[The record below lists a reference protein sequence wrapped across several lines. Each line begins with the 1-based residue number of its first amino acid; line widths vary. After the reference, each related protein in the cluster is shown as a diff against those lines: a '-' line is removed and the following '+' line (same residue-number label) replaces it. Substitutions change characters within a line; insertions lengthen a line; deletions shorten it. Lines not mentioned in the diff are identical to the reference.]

1 VIVGLEGITGFLA
14 RSGIPHQKC
23 AGGWGAPVK
32 LFAPPGVV
40 QVRGEGSGA
49 TITSAGIYGPALANQ
64 NKPMNEGMLM
74 DIGMLSAPVG
84 ELVAIRKSITSER
97 IDTILKFMR
106 EGRAYVLIATEAHP
120 GAQRTLTGLLADA
133 VRLASAGTER
143 VAVRADGAL
152 RGQVVTPICLEGE
165 LESQRANDNMYGFAN
180 AMLSP
185 DAEDEAVAF
194 LIQYAPGVST
204 MTARLARRGE
214 AGMDLDATL
223 VNTEAKPTDAQYT
236 DFGDVASYV
245 GQRFRVDRGIGEDYR
260 ALVHE
265 KFMWV
270 EVSDSNG
277 LRLQG
282 NMTEAQHCR
291 RLLGVED
298 NLFSLASKHGN
309 DWLTVWSMNSGNPDT
324 RKTLEPRYFAHPLE
338 VTLGESLDG
347 IIRRFGTT
355 EAHLKA
361 INPAIVDLESLVVG
375 ATLCVIPDWSA
386 TVSGNGARTCVF

>member
-1 VIVGLEGITGFLA
+1 
-14 RSGIPHQKC
+14 
-23 AGGWGAPVK
+23 
-32 LFAPPGVV
+32 
-40 QVRGEGSGA
+40 
-49 TITSAGIYGPALANQ
+49 
-64 NKPMNEGMLM
+64 
-74 DIGMLSAPVG
+74 
-84 ELVAIRKSITSER
+84 
-97 IDTILKFMR
+97 
-106 EGRAYVLIATEAHP
+106 
-120 GAQRTLTGLLADA
+120 
-133 VRLASAGTER
+133 
-143 VAVRADGAL
+143 
-152 RGQVVTPICLEGE
+152 
-165 LESQRANDNMYGFAN
+165 MYGFAN